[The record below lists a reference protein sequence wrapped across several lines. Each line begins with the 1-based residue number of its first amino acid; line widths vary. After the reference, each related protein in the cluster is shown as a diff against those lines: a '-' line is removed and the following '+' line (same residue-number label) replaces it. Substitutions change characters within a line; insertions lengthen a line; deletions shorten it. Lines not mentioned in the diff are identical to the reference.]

1 MSDAPEIT
9 HPELGAFRR
18 ARTELLDGEVL
29 DHDWYS
35 ALIEVDGES
44 VELTAASGSPEE
56 VRAMLP
62 RIAETVQALPTLRR
76 VLSDAVVTGFSEG
89 EPTAAELDDAA
100 SDLELQTIE
109 AHPDGTVTVHLND
122 GCGEHFPEGYWPA
135 VHLDRDGAVTD
146 VTVEA

>member
-9 HPELGAFRR
+9 YPELGAFRR
-18 ARTELLDGEVL
+18 ARTELLDGGVL

-35 ALIEVDGES
+35 TLVEIDGES
-44 VELTAASGSPEE
+44 VELTASSGAPEE

-62 RIAETVQALPTLRR
+62 RIAETVRALPTLRR
-76 VLSDAVVTGFSEG
+76 VLSDAVVTSFSEG

-109 AHPDGTVTVHLND
+109 GHPDGSVTVHLND
-122 GCGEHFPEGYWPA
+122 GCGEHFPEGSWPA